1 MENSLLF
8 IFGKIWPKSLYY
20 STGIVL
26 YVQYAYCTVVYV
38 HICTC
43 TYTTVHIK
51 VLFFIIILLFLP
63 PSSGGSRGGGG
74 VGSSRQ
80 SRPHSGGQRPPSDSA
95 PPNGVVAK
103 QPLRYDSDFDF
114 DIANALFS
122 KESLEKEIKEKLK
135 ITIENPPTGE
145 ETVDETSRG
154 AGPGDEVVVVS
165 DRAGQEEEEPV
176 GSYNKEVSFFDNISC
191 EANSSSK

>member
-1 MENSLLF
+1 MSP
-8 IFGKIWPKSLYY
+8 G
-20 STGIVL
+20 
-26 YVQYAYCTVVYV
+26 
-38 HICTC
+38 
-43 TYTTVHIK
+43 
-51 VLFFIIILLFLP
+51 P
-63 PSSGGSRGGGG
+63 PR
-74 VGSSRQ
+74 VGSNRQ
-80 SRPHSGGQRPPSDSA
+80 SRPHSGGQRLPSDSA

-135 ITIENPPTGE
+135 ISTEKGPIGE
-145 ETVDETSRG
+145 EPTDQVSRG
-154 AGPGDEVVVVS
+154 AGSGDEVGVVS
-165 DRAGQEEEEPV
+165 DRVGQEEEPV